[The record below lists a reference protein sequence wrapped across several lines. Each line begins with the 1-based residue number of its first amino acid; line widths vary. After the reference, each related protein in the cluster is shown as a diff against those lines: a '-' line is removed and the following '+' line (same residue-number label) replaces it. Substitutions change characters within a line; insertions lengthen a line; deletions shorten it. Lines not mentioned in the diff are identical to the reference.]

1 MSVLA
6 TAEYIKGIWPQPGH
20 SCHNSQMDYIQELLA
35 NFWHRTRY
43 LISRFSDDR
52 CSENAAALTYM
63 SLFAMVPLLTVL
75 YTMASAIPTFQGL
88 EEQMQSF
95 LFEHLMPESG
105 SEVEGYLRDFSTQAK
120 NLTGPGIVFL
130 VVTAVLMLRN
140 IEKAFNLIWRA
151 TENRSAVSSFLL
163 YWAVLSLAPV
173 ALGLALGISTY
184 LTSFSNV
191 FDEYDIF
198 GAKALLLQ
206 VAPVLL
212 SAAAFTLLY
221 IAVPNCRVPFKHT
234 IIGGLV
240 AALAFHAARA
250 LFTDLVV
257 GSSYTFIYGAFAA
270 VPLFL
275 LWIYLSWNIVLMGG
289 ILVHSL
295 SAYQNEE
302 QSSRPTVL
310 KALDVLYLFWQKQQ
324 AGKTVREI
332 ELLNNSHRVTRGLD
346 SETWRYLRDVLM
358 QKKVI
363 TQSDRGHY
371 LLSRDLHSIRFWQL
385 KEWINDEQPL
395 DREDSSAQLDWQH
408 EAHRLLREQRTQ
420 QRELLDMNLV
430 ELYQQ

>member
-1 MSVLA
+1 MEDAKTILNGV
-6 TAEYIKGIWPQPGH
+6 WR
-20 SCHNSQMDYIQELLA
+20 
-35 NFWHRTRY
+35 RTRY
-43 LISRFSDDR
+43 LISRFSADR

-88 EEQMQSF
+88 EEQVQTF
-95 LFEHLMPESG
+95 LFQHLMPDTS
-105 SEVEGYLRDFSTQAK
+105 SEVEAYINDFSRQAK

-140 IEKAFNLIWRA
+140 IEKAFNMIWRA
-151 TENRSAVSSFLL
+151 RENRSPVSSFML

-184 LTSFSNV
+184 LTSFSHV
-191 FDEYDIF
+191 LDEYDIL
-198 GAKALLLQ
+198 GIKALLLKIT
-206 VAPVLL
+206 PLLL
-212 SAAAFTLLY
+212 STAAFTLLY

-234 IIGGLV
+234 VIGGFV

-295 SAYQNEE
+295 SGYQDEE
-302 QSSRPTVL
+302 QANRPTVL
-310 KALDVLYLFWQKQQ
+310 KALDVLYLFWDKQK

-332 ELLNNSHRVTRGLD
+332 ELLSDQHAVTRGLD
-346 SETWRYLRDVLM
+346 SETWRYLRDVFIE
-358 QKKVI
+358 KKII
-363 TQSDRGHY
+363 TQNDRGHY
-371 LLSRDLHSIRFWQL
+371 LLSRDLHSISFWQL
-385 KEWINDEQPL
+385 KEWVNEEQTL
-395 DREDSSAQLDWQH
+395 AKEDISAHLRWQ
-408 EAHRLLREQRTQ
+408 ENAYGLLRQQRGD

-430 ELYQQ
+430 ELYEG

>member
-1 MSVLA
+1 M
-6 TAEYIKGIWPQPGH
+6 P
-20 SCHNSQMDYIQELLA
+20 LLVG
-35 NFWHRTRY
+35 FGRRLRY
-43 LISRFSDDR
+43 LMSRFVADR

-88 EEQMQSF
+88 EEQMQTF
-95 LFEHLMPESG
+95 LFEHLMPQSS
-105 SEVEGYLRDFSTQAK
+105 SEVENYLRDFSQQAK

-151 TENRSAVSSFLL
+151 RENRSAVSSFLL

-184 LTSFSNV
+184 LASFSNV
-191 FDEYDIF
+191 LDQYDIF

-206 VAPVLL
+206 LSPILL
-212 SAAAFTLLY
+212 SAASFTLLY
-221 IAVPNCRVPFKHT
+221 VAVPNCRVPFKHT
-234 IIGGLV
+234 VVGGLA

-250 LFTDLVV
+250 VFTDLVV

-295 SAYQNEE
+295 SGYQDEE
-302 QSSRPTVL
+302 QSGRPTVL
-310 KALDVLYLFWQKQQ
+310 KALDVLYLFWQRQQ
-324 AGKTVREI
+324 AGKTVHEI

-358 QKKVI
+358 QKNII

-371 LLSRDLHSIRFWQL
+371 LLSRDLHAIHFWQL
-385 KEWINDEQPL
+385 KEWVNDEQPL
-395 DREDSSAQLDWQH
+395 DMKDISAELAWQ
-408 EAHRLLREQRTQ
+408 EKAYQLLRGQRTQ
-420 QRELLDMNLV
+420 QRELLDVNLV
-430 ELYQQ
+430 ELFEQ